1 MRAHEAMRRVPDA
14 LDELVALVESARGL
28 PLSASCVVPREEVLD
43 LLDELRAALPDAL
56 EEARGVLAAREELL
70 GQARD
75 RRDQATGEA
84 RTEADRLLTG
94 ARAEADRVLAA
105 ARADAERMVSADGV
119 RRAAQAEARGVLE
132 AARARA
138 DRLRADADAY
148 ADARLAALEDTLS
161 RLLGTVERGRDLLRR
176 PADGAAPADLAG
188 PGAWAD
194 ADRRFDPSWL
204 SRQGDAANDRDRAGA
219 ATGDGRSV
227 SAVRRPHFDGT
238 PVAPVT

>member
-1 MRAHEAMRRVPDA
+1 MRRVPDA
-14 LDELVALVESARGL
+14 LDELVALVESARAL

-56 EEARGVLAAREELL
+56 EDARGVLAAREELL

-84 RTEADRLLTG
+84 RAEADRLLTG

-105 ARADAERMVSADGV
+105 AHAHAERMVSADGV
-119 RRAAQAEARGVLE
+119 RRAAEAEARGVLE
-132 AARARA
+132 AARERA

-148 ADARLAALEDTLS
+148 ADERLAALEGTLS

-176 PADGAAPADLAG
+176 PPDGPDRDDDRADHDRAGWAGDDRAGWAGDDRAGWADDAGRLDLAG
-188 PGAWAD
+188 LAHPGDPAD
-194 ADRRFDPSWL
+194 GRA
-204 SRQGDAANDRDRAGA
+204 RAGL
-219 ATGDGRSV
+219 TG
-227 SAVRRPHFDGT
+227 RR
-238 PVAPVT
+238 

>member
-1 MRAHEAMRRVPDA
+1 VRAHEAMRRVPDA

-56 EEARGVLAAREELL
+56 ENARGVLAAREELL

-84 RTEADRLLTG
+84 RAEADRLLTG
-94 ARAEADRVLAA
+94 ARAEAERVLTA

-119 RRAAQAEARGVLE
+119 RRAAEAEARGVLE
-132 AARARA
+132 AAQARA

-148 ADARLAALEDTLS
+148 ADERLAALEDTLG
-161 RLLGTVERGRDLLRR
+161 RLLGTVERGRELLRR
-176 PADGAAPADLAG
+176 PPDGGTEEDWAGLPHQGGQPDLGGRVSTAPGSL
-188 PGAWAD
+188 
-194 ADRRFDPSWL
+194 R
-204 SRQGDAANDRDRAGA
+204 
-219 ATGDGRSV
+219 
-227 SAVRRPHFDGT
+227 
-238 PVAPVT
+238 